1 MNQEKTKKLTILG
14 MFCAL
19 AFVSVAV
26 CRIPIV
32 LFLDYEPKDVIIAIS
47 GFIYGPLAAMAVS
60 LVTSMAEMVTI
71 STTGPIGMIMNVLAS
86 CSFACTAAYCYKKM
100 HTVRGAVIGL
110 IGGSILMTV
119 VMLLWNYLITPIYL
133 GYPREAVVELLIP
146 AILPFNLLKSG
157 LNTALTLLIY
167 KPVVTALRK
176 SGLLP
181 ASKSADK
188 GARGW
193 LVLNMGTALASFV
206 VLISCVLVALAFKG
220 VI

>member
-1 MNQEKTKKLTILG
+1 MNQEKTKKVVILG

-19 AFVSVAV
+19 AFIAAAV

-32 LFLDYEPKDVIIAIS
+32 LFLDYEPKDVIIAIG
-47 GFIYGPLAAMAVS
+47 GFIYGPLAAMTVS
-60 LVTSMAEMVTI
+60 FVTSVVEMATI
-71 STTGPIGMIMNVLAS
+71 SGTGPIGMIMNVLAS
-86 CSFACTAAYCYKKM
+86 CSFACTAAFIYKKV

-110 IGGSILMTV
+110 IAGSLLMTT
-119 VMLLWNYLITPIYL
+119 VMILWNYLITPIYL
-133 GYPREAVVELLIP
+133 GYPREAVAELLVP

-157 LNTALTLLIY
+157 INTAVTLLIY

-181 ASKSADK
+181 AKSIDK
-188 GARGW
+188 GSRSW

-206 VLISCVLVALAFKG
+206 VLVSCVLLALAFKG
-220 VI
+220 II